1 MTIPAHEVQTWL
13 ASQEVLVVVPLA
25 DPLVESLG
33 HAPHSTYA
41 ETYWLPLLGPSA
53 LWAMRRL
60 AALAQ
65 AEPAGATL
73 RLAELGPELGLGAG
87 TGRSSP
93 LVRTL
98 ARLVLFNMAE
108 IDRHSPA
115 LRVRLAV
122 PPLAARHLRR
132 LPEHLAAR
140 CAAEAAVRPKQAL
153 RKALAPA
160 GR

>member
-1 MTIPAHEVQTWL
+1 MNFPAHEVQAWL
-13 ASQEVLVVVPLA
+13 AAQEVLVVMPLA

-33 HAPHSTYA
+33 HSPRSAYA

-53 LWAMRRL
+53 LWALRRL
-60 AALAQ
+60 AALAA
-65 AEPAGATL
+65 AEPAGVTL

-93 LVRTL
+93 VVRTL
-98 ARLVLFNMAE
+98 ARLVIFGMAE

-115 LRVRLAV
+115 LRVRIAM

-140 CAAEAAVRPKQAL
+140 CAAEAASRSAQAA
-153 RKALAPA
+153 RRAPA
-160 GR
+160 EATR

>member
-1 MTIPAHEVQTWL
+1 MTLQTWL

-25 DPLVESLG
+25 DSLVESLG
-33 HAPHSTYA
+33 HAPRSAYA
-41 ETYWLPLLGPSA
+41 ETYWLPVLGPSA

-60 AALAQ
+60 ATLAE
-65 AEPAGATL
+65 AKPTGGTL

-98 ARLVLFNMAE
+98 ARLVFFGMAE
-108 IDRHSPA
+108 IDRRSPA
-115 LRVRLAV
+115 LRVRLAM

-132 LPEHLAAR
+132 LPEHLAAH
-140 CAAEAAVRPKQAL
+140 CAAEANGRPRQAFRQAV
-153 RKALAPA
+153 APA